1 MIKLQQNSK
10 RLTALQVAPAGVL
23 SVRHD
28 LKDYVFNSPSEFFA
42 EIGQRL
48 FLIAKDVEVSSQEKT
63 LVDLLAL
70 DEQGQAVVILLAKG
84 QDPAILARA
93 ISCAGLI
100 AGWQPA
106 DFLSR
111 LNAERMEELHRFL
124 DVAPDAINREQRA
137 ILISE
142 FFDFEVLAASR
153 WLWERNG
160 MDMTCVRIYSCL
172 DPETQAQYIGCVDLS
187 DAVAAAAPAQSTRG
201 ALLRLAAQHAPKKQS
216 LDAGHAAAGKQEV
229 VLP

>member
-1 MIKLQQNSK
+1 MVKLQQDSK
-10 RLTALQVAPAGVL
+10 KLTALQVSPAGLL
-23 SVRHD
+23 SARHD
-28 LKDYVFNSPSEFFA
+28 LKEYVFNSPSEFFA

-48 FLIAKDVEVSSQEKT
+48 FLIAKDVEVCSKEKT
-63 LVDLLAL
+63 SIDLLAL

-84 QDPAILARA
+84 QDATILARA

-111 LNAERMEELHRFL
+111 LNAERMEALHRFL

-142 FFDFEVLAASR
+142 FFDFEILAASR

-187 DAVAAAAPAQSTRG
+187 EAVPATAPAQSTRG
-201 ALLRLAAQHAPKKQS
+201 ALLRLAAQHPQQGQS
-216 LDAGHAAAGKQEV
+216 VDAGHDAAGKQEV
-229 VLP
+229 ALP

>member
-1 MIKLQQNSK
+1 MVKLQQKSK
-10 RLTALQVAPAGVL
+10 RLIALQVAPAGVL
-23 SVRHD
+23 SARHE
-28 LKDYVFNSPSEFFA
+28 LKDYVFNSPGEFFA

-48 FLIAKDVEVSSQEKT
+48 FLIARDVEVCSKEKT
-63 LVDLLAL
+63 SIDLLAL
-70 DEQGQAVVILLAKG
+70 DEQGQAVIILLAKG

-93 ISCAGLI
+93 IGCAGLI
-100 AGWQPA
+100 AGWQSA
-106 DFLSR
+106 AFLSR

-160 MDMTCVRIYSCL
+160 MDMTCVRVYSCF

-187 DAVAAAAPAQSTRG
+187 EAVAPAAPSQSTRG
-201 ALLRLAAQHAPKKQS
+201 ALLRLAAQHPQKQS

-229 VLP
+229 TLP